1 MNSDRFRVGFPA
13 AAAAVLVLAGTSLNA
28 NGRET
33 AALVGAAVSGLLA
46 LTAGVLYRR
55 WRFALPLAAL
65 AIVLSLVIAQF
76 NPHQG
81 DLVLQLAGLVLLAAG
96 GAVGAV
102 AYSRF
107 GQALQQQMDMVKGL
121 HQHLEQ
127 KHRAFLAATSDVD
140 VSSQPEDTTT
150 ITANIASHVGADI
163 ACCYLTSADGRRYV
177 PQPPGVGVERLRPQA
192 VNRPHEEAGPLLS
205 AMEARLAF
213 SSGDENALAELISF
227 LPQDFHLHGLLAVPM
242 PIGDH
247 VGGFVV
253 LGKTAGDFSDDDVR
267 LGTTLAARAG
277 AQVASAHLVAL
288 TRQESARYSL
298 MNELVKEASGKTMN
312 EVLDLVLGRGT
323 EVVRYDAGR
332 AVMFHDNGTYSGLD
346 GDTPESLDGPLKKVR
361 DGETMLRNLV
371 TEEEGIYSGL
381 HPEQFGGTV
390 NEALT
395 PIRGKSGVIG
405 ALCLGRRGTSGFSQQ
420 DVGAL
425 SDLGSMAGVAV
436 ENSRI
441 LQVVTGQAT
450 RLDTALDA
458 LGEVSAAL
466 TTVTQ
471 GSRVLEQ
478 KTLETAIRVVDG
490 AAGMLTRSTEQG
502 HQAAIMSVGFDPELD
517 GMEFQNGQ
525 GIVGAT
531 MLSLRA
537 TALPDLD
544 TTDLASPP
552 DLRGYGLQAAICTPM
567 LEDGQL
573 WGTLSV
579 FDIKKREWT
588 ANDQRVL
595 ATLGNQGVVAVRNSE
610 LYENNERSI
619 WELRNL
625 QEALQAA
632 TSTLDLNQVLQQ
644 VLAGAAKASSAQIG
658 CLALEDNGRLVL
670 KGGFGT
676 DHQTAEKLALDLGGE
691 ICRQVMES
699 GVPVMEAIDH
709 ESKMDSPLNPRAVLC
724 VPITLRDK
732 RLGVVFLAN
741 YKVGHAF
748 TSDHR
753 NLVTELAT
761 QAAVAIDNARLFKD
775 REEVIL
781 ASLEALANA
790 VDAKDPYTAGH
801 SERVTQYSLMIARQ
815 MHYSPQDQTAWVRLE
830 RGGRLHDIG
839 KIGVPDAVIQKT
851 GKLTDDEFEKM
862 KSHTVIGFNILSGL
876 RMLTD
881 ELIIVRSH
889 HERYDGKGY
898 PDRKKGD
905 ALPMFAWIVSAADAI
920 DAMTSDRPYRK
931 GMALEVA
938 VDQVRKGA
946 GSHFHPDVA
955 EAVLDAVSS
964 GNLKL
969 IPQKSLHPDAPAV
982 GAFENPVA

>member
-1 MNSDRFRVGFPA
+1 MSSNRGVFGLRVGTSA
-13 AAAAVLVLAGTSLNA
+13 ASALLVLAGASLNGS
-28 NGRET
+28 GRLGWST
-33 AALVGAAVSGLLA
+33 ALATLFGVTALA
-46 LTAGVLYRR
+46 AGVFYRD
-55 WRFALPLAAL
+55 WRLSVPLAGIAF
-65 AIVLSLVIAQF
+65 VMTVVIAQLSSR
-76 NPHQG
+76 QG
-81 DLVLQLAGLVLLAAG
+81 DLIFQLVGLALLGVG
-96 GAVGAV
+96 GALGGI
-102 AYSRF
+102 AYRTFAGTVERQSTEI
-107 GQALQQQMDMVKGL
+107 Q
-121 HQHLEQ
+121 Q
-127 KHRAFLAATSDVD
+127 KHKAFLAATSEVD
-140 VSSQPEDTTT
+140 AAPDAPDDMAAL
-150 ITANIASHVGADI
+150 TAHIARQVGADI
-163 ACCYLTSADGRRYV
+163 GCFYLVSADQR
-177 PQPPGVGVERLRPQA
+177 Q
-192 VNRPHEEAGPLLS
+192 
-205 AMEARLAF
+205 
-213 SSGDENALAELISF
+213 F
-227 LPQDFHLHGLLAVPM
+227 LPQAPGIGLDGLHPSVITRHTNGSGDGLVGTIESGRTFSGHGNAVLKELFTYLPEDLRLEGAIAAPM
-242 PIGDH
+242 PVGDRL
-247 VGGFVV
+247 GGFIL
-253 LGKTAGDFSDDDVR
+253 LGSRAGIFSDDDRR
-267 LGTTLAARAG
+267 LATTLTVRAG
-277 AQVASAHLVAL
+277 AQLASAHAIAL
-288 TRQESARYSL
+288 SRRESARYAF
-298 MNELVKEASGKTMN
+298 MNDLVKEASGKTM
-312 EVLDLVLGRGT
+312 EEALDLVLDRGK
-323 EVVRYDAGR
+323 EIVSYDAGR
-332 AVMFHDNGTYSGLD
+332 AILFH
-346 GDTPESLDGPLKKVR
+346 PEGQVDDPLERVR
-361 DGETMLRNLV
+361 DGETILRNAV
-371 TEEEGIYSGL
+371 TEEQQTFSGL
-381 HPEQFGGTV
+381 RLETHAVTV
-390 NEALT
+390 NEALI
-395 PIRGKSGVIG
+395 PIRGKTGVIG
-405 ALCLGRRGTSGFSQQ
+405 ALCLGRRGTASFTQHDLASL
-420 DVGAL
+420 DE
-425 SDLGSMAGVAV
+425 LGSMAGVAV

-441 LQVVTGQAT
+441 LQVVSGQAS

-458 LGEVSAAL
+458 LGEVSQAL

-471 GSRVLEQ
+471 GPRVLEQ
-478 KTLETAIRVVDG
+478 KTLEVAVRVTTG
-490 AAGMLTRSTEQG
+490 AAGMLTRTVG
-502 HQAAIMSVGFDPELD
+502 DGRQAVIMSLGLPDEIT
-517 GMEFQNGQ
+517 GMELQNGQ

-537 TALPDLD
+537 TALHDLD
-544 TTDLASPP
+544 STDLASPP
-552 DLRGYGLQAAICTPM
+552 DLRGFGLQAAICTPM
-567 LEDGQL
+567 LEDGRL

-579 FDIKKREWT
+579 FDIKKRDWT
-588 ANDQRVL
+588 ADDQRVL
-595 ATLGNQGVVAVRNSE
+595 ATLGNQGVVAVRNAE

-658 CLALEDNGRLVL
+658 CLALEDGGRLML

-699 GVPVMEAIDH
+699 GEPVMEAIDH

-753 NLVTELAT
+753 NLVTELAA
-761 QAAVAIDNARLFKD
+761 QAAVAIDNARLFQD

-801 SERVTQYSLMIARQ
+801 SERVTQYALMIARQ

-851 GKLTDDEFEKM
+851 GKLTSDEFDKM
-862 KSHTVIGFNILSGL
+862 KSHTVVGFNILSGL

-881 ELIIVRSH
+881 ELVIVRSH

-905 ALPMFAWIVSAADAI
+905 ELPMFAWIVSAADAI

-946 GSHFHPDVA
+946 GTHFHPDVA
-955 EAVLDAVSS
+955 EAVLDAVDN
-964 GNLKL
+964 GTLKL
-969 IPQKSLHPDAPAV
+969 IPQKSLHPDAPKI

>member
-1 MNSDRFRVGFPA
+1 MAFRVGFL
-13 AAAAVLVLAGTSLNA
+13 AAAAVLVLAGASLNA
-28 NGRET
+28 SGRET
-33 AALVGAAVSGLLA
+33 VTLAGAAVSGLLA
-46 LTAGVLYRR
+46 LSAGVLYRR
-55 WRFALPLAAL
+55 WRFALPLGAL
-65 AIVLSLVIAQF
+65 ALVLSLVIAQF
-76 NPHQG
+76 NPYQG

-107 GQALQQQMDMVKGL
+107 GHALQEQMDVVKGL
-121 HQHLEQ
+121 YQHLEQ

-140 VSSQPEDTTT
+140 VARPEDTTT

-192 VNRPHEEAGPLLS
+192 VNRPHEEVGPLLS

-227 LPQDFHLHGLLAVPM
+227 LPQDFHLRGLLAVPM

-253 LGKTAGDFSDDDVR
+253 LGKTAGVFSDDDVR
-267 LGTTLAARAG
+267 LSTTLAARAG

-332 AVMFHDNGTYSGLD
+332 ALMFHDDSTYSGLD
-346 GDTPESLDGPLKKVR
+346 GEAPQSLDGPLTKVL

-466 TTVTQ
+466 TTMTQ

-490 AAGMLTRSTEQG
+490 AAGMLTRSTELG
-502 HQAAIMSVGFDPELD
+502 HQAAIMFVGFDGELD
-517 GMEFQNGQ
+517 GKEFQNGQ

-531 MLSLRA
+531 MLSRLA
-537 TALPDLD
+537 TAVEDLS
-544 TTDLASPP
+544 TNSDLVSAFDGAASMM
-552 DLRGYGLQAAICTPM
+552 QAAICTPM
-567 LEDGQL
+567 LEEGQL
-573 WGTLSV
+573 WGTLTV
-579 FDIKKREWT
+579 FDSKKREWT
-588 ANDQRVL
+588 ADDKRVL
-595 ATLGNQGVVAVRNSE
+595 STLGNQGVVAVRNAE
-610 LYENNERSI
+610 LYEKNERSI

-658 CLALEDNGRLVL
+658 CLALDDGGKLVL

-676 DHQTAEKLALDLGGE
+676 DSHTAEKLALGIGGD
-691 ICRQVMES
+691 ICRRVMETDE
-699 GVPVMEAIDH
+699 PVMETMRHD
-709 ESKMDSPLNPRAVLC
+709 SKNDSPLNPRAVLC
-724 VPITLRDK
+724 VPMTLRGTP
-732 RLGVVFLAN
+732 LGVLFLAN
-741 YKVGHAF
+741 YQEGHAF
-748 TSDHR
+748 TADHR

-775 REEVIL
+775 REDVIFQ
-781 ASLEALANA
+781 SLVALANTS
-790 VDAKDPYTAGH
+790 DARDRYTAGH
-801 SERVTQYSLMIARQ
+801 SQRVTQYALMIARQ
-815 MHYSPQDQTAWVRLE
+815 MKYSPGDQSAWVRLE
-830 RGGRLHDIG
+830 RGCRLHDIG
-839 KIGVPDAVIQKT
+839 KIGVPDEILRKT
-851 GKLTDDEFEKM
+851 GKLTDAEFEKM
-862 KSHTVIGFNILSGL
+862 KEHTIVGYNILSAL
-876 RMLTD
+876 KMLTD
-881 ELIIVRSH
+881 ELVIVRSH
-889 HERYDGKGY
+889 HERFDGKGY
-898 PDRKKGD
+898 PDHKKGD
-905 ALPMFAWIVSAADAI
+905 ELPIFAWIVSAADAI
-920 DAMTSDRPYRK
+920 DAMTSDRPYRR
-931 GMALEVA
+931 GMPLKDAME
-938 VDQVRKGA
+938 QIREGA
-946 GSHFHPDVA
+946 GKHFHPDVA
-955 EAVLDAVSS
+955 EAVLDAADS
-964 GNLKL
+964 GTLHV
-969 IPQKSLHPDAPAV
+969 IPQESLHPDAPVV
-982 GAFENPVA
+982 GAFENPVG